1 MKYLLLL
8 FISLLLNNINI
19 DAQTSD
25 LTINP
30 KFSKYKDFIDYKV
43 FTYNGQEYYSYMVN
57 TIGTY
62 YYFGFVGYTGYTND
76 SAEFYLA
83 LDTYCDWCGTLDPK
97 YRLKEDSLKI
107 WYKSVYDNEAYTLL
121 YDFNFQPGDGYYI
134 SSPDYYLTVVATDSI
149 FLNNLTRKRI
159 IFDTI
164 TLPSGKQ
171 ISDTWVQGIGS
182 LKGFLF
188 PIQKTLQ
195 QLTDYDYLLSCVV
208 YRDSGADASNWIMND
223 LSDCYRC
230 MGSIEESEKSKSRI
244 YPVPANDKLY
254 LDKIEGVSGYSIY
267 NLHGQKVA
275 EVNSTTGYVDISGLD
290 NGIYHIRVNTQNKRI
305 VVEKFIKCGNP
316 R

>member
-8 FISLLLNNINI
+8 FISLLLNNINL

-30 KFSKYKDFIDYKV
+30 KFSRYKDFIDYRV
-43 FTYNGQEYYSYMVN
+43 FTYNGQEYNSYMVN

-62 YYFGFVGYTGYTND
+62 YYFGFSDYTGYTND
-76 SAEFYLA
+76 STEFYLA
-83 LDTYCDWCGTLDPK
+83 FDTYCDWCGTLDPN

-107 WYKSVYDNEAYTLL
+107 WYKSVFNNEAYTLL

-164 TLPSGKQ
+164 TLPGGKQ

-208 YRDSGADASNWIMND
+208 YRDSGAEASNWIMNN

-230 MGSIEESEKSKSRI
+230 LGSIEESEQSKSLI
-244 YPVPANDKLY
+244 YPVPAVDKLY
-254 LDKIEGVSGYSIY
+254 LDKIPNIQSYTIYDINGKKVSETNY
-267 NLHGQKVA
+267 QKEFA
-275 EVNSTTGYVDISGLD
+275 DISELTA
-290 NGIYHIRVNTQNKRI
+290 GIYRIRI
-305 VVEKFIKCGNP
+305 VTINNKNSVHSFVKSGNP
-316 R
+316 